1 MYEFMKNKVEKAVN
15 DICGSNNDTPRNLKY
30 RFGWDMVSFVVLP
43 QKEKRVIC
51 VYYNDKC
58 VFSTT
63 KWFGEIEFNI
73 FLDDGGN
80 AFDALK
86 GKDMA
91 STCSEFIEEVV
102 NDIRRRKAMDI
113 VRTLDAGTKFASNNL
128 ISCMVKYLSENN
140 DKYNAEITHLI
151 IHKIGVPISMDI
163 VLEKSIVIQAYKF
176 HNGEIGLSISCGDYS
191 YTIDSSTIDD
201 GLAHFVETLTDNKYD
216 LGKLT
221 TSFICDLLL
230 WVLSHK
236 NKIDVTDEKKTE
248 EKVMNDETVA
258 KITYRKN
265 GEYHTKDVEFSRET
279 AIDFMASNEID
290 SGRYEVVDS
299 NNDMFLIKRESSV
312 YTTFNIYVNEVEVT
326 AFNTLDLNLA
336 NTINN
341 INTKTSLVPD
351 IYDKF
356 IIDIISRYSDRAKM
370 LKIAKRFAE
379 NYFYGTG
386 VDPRNMILRETIHLL
401 KTDNPK
407 NRVDE
412 DDARTANVVS
422 KVSIVDNTDKHGN
435 TLSPEYRK
443 FLQEKLSS
451 KQILHKDKEDAKD
464 ERKELT
470 DTENGMLSRSFALD
484 GTDPDHPVTVGK
496 HIGDNHVVVTREN
509 ISGRQKFTVAINDE
523 LEGIVSEPDVL
534 YRNRELALD
543 FLDGFPKAVYNFVN
557 DILTEYASHKLR
569 QPIEV
574 CFTAHMDDSYA
585 KYVSKGTAEF
595 LLKNKAIS
603 NIKIRGTVAESVKL
617 QRDGTDL
624 KIDWRDHKFII
635 KNWISNT
642 HAIDNLI
649 SEIGMNDCVR
659 IVKEV
664 TKEYKKLK
672 VAQRANKNKD
682 KYHVRETA
690 LKDRKA
696 LTDGIGMNAVYK
708 VIDGI
713 RVSICPSDSEDQM
726 YLICIDNVLFTI
738 ISFDEL
744 IGTGISK
751 ERLNC
756 IKNEAVRDYLR
767 FLSK

>member
-15 DICGSNNDTPRNLKY
+15 DICDSNNDTPRNLKY

-51 VYYNDKC
+51 VYYYDEL
-58 VFSTT
+58 VFSTS
-63 KWFGEIEFNI
+63 KWFGEAEFNI
-73 FLDDGGN
+73 LLDGGGN
-80 AFDALK
+80 AFNALK
-86 GKDMA
+86 GIMA

-102 NDIRRRKAMDI
+102 NGIRRRKAMDI

-151 IHKIGVPISMDI
+151 IPKIGVPLSMDI

-191 YTIDSSTIDD
+191 CTIDGSTIDD
-201 GLAHFVETLTDNKYD
+201 GLAHFVETLTAEKYD
-216 LGKLT
+216 LGEPTK
-221 TSFICDLLL
+221 SFICDLLL

-279 AIDFMASNEID
+279 AIDFMTNEID
-290 SGRYEVVDS
+290 SGRYEAVDS
-299 NNDMFLIKRESSV
+299 NNNMFLIERESSI

-326 AFNTLDLNLA
+326 AFNTLVLNLA
-336 NTINN
+336 NTINS

-356 IIDIISRYSDRAKM
+356 IIDIISGYSDRMKM

-379 NYFYGTG
+379 NCFYGTG
-386 VDPRNMILRETIHLL
+386 VLDQRNMILRETIHLL
-401 KTDNPK
+401 KNANPK
-407 NRVDE
+407 NGVDE

-484 GTDPDHPVTVGK
+484 GTDPIKPYVKALMRQYHKRMHVIMAAERTRSFIADQYNAGRCTTE
-496 HIGDNHVVVTREN
+496 HIGHTTFRFIISDDGKVCTISPNNRPSVDVMLDKLLVTDLCKREKYCDVVVKDMYIHDTE
-509 ISGRQKFTVAINDE
+509 T
-523 LEGIVSEPDVL
+523 
-534 YRNRELALD
+534 YD
-543 FLDGFPKAVYNFVN
+543 F
-557 DILTEYASHKLR
+557 
-569 QPIEV
+569 
-574 CFTAHMDDSYA
+574 
-585 KYVSKGTAEF
+585 
-595 LLKNKAIS
+595 
-603 NIKIRGTVAESVKL
+603 IRMVM
-617 QRDGTDL
+617 
-624 KIDWRDHKFII
+624 
-635 KNWISNT
+635 
-642 HAIDNLI
+642 NL
-649 SEIGMNDCVR
+649 
-659 IVKEV
+659 
-664 TKEYKKLK
+664 
-672 VAQRANKNKD
+672 
-682 KYHVRETA
+682 
-690 LKDRKA
+690 
-696 LTDGIGMNAVYK
+696 
-708 VIDGI
+708 
-713 RVSICPSDSEDQM
+713 
-726 YLICIDNVLFTI
+726 
-738 ISFDEL
+738 
-744 IGTGISK
+744 
-751 ERLNC
+751 
-756 IKNEAVRDYLR
+756 
-767 FLSK
+767 